1 MRSNKPKPSM
11 QEEPKA
17 APGMGPNE
25 VLQEE
30 ATEEEVKR
38 GDYTQVIRLA
48 LDHTPED

>member
-1 MRSNKPKPSM
+1 MRSNKTKPSM
-11 QEEPKA
+11 REESKT

-25 VLQEE
+25 LLQAE